1 MKPASA
7 FDLSLNSPFWK
18 EEDVDNLLKS
28 LQSLGDIE
36 EVSSSDTNEGQ
47 PKQNGANDSSV
58 ASLSSL
64 PQLNGCFSRFLLLSL
79 FGNLSVNCVIACRNE
94 LIRMISLYRMFRD
107 YPDVV
112 TVEQMSRMLG
122 ISDKTAYALLRDN
135 KIEHFKVGR
144 TYKIP
149 KIHIL
154 SYLKVIQRA

>member
-1 MKPASA
+1 MSA
-7 FDLSLNSPFWK
+7 AMTGR
-18 EEDVDNLLKS
+18 E
-28 LQSLGDIE
+28 
-36 EVSSSDTNEGQ
+36 
-47 PKQNGANDSSV
+47 A
-58 ASLSSL
+58 
-64 PQLNGCFSRFLLLSL
+64 
-79 FGNLSVNCVIACRNE
+79 
-94 LIRMISLYRMFRD
+94 YRIMFRD

-112 TVEQMSRMLG
+112 TVEQMSKMLG

>member
-1 MKPASA
+1 MCAA
-7 FDLSLNSPFWK
+7 MTGR
-18 EEDVDNLLKS
+18 E
-28 LQSLGDIE
+28 
-36 EVSSSDTNEGQ
+36 
-47 PKQNGANDSSV
+47 A
-58 ASLSSL
+58 
-64 PQLNGCFSRFLLLSL
+64 
-79 FGNLSVNCVIACRNE
+79 
-94 LIRMISLYRMFRD
+94 YRAMFRD

-112 TVEQMSRMLG
+112 TVEQMSKMLG

>member
-1 MKPASA
+1 MRS
-7 FDLSLNSPFWK
+7 F
-18 EEDVDNLLKS
+18 
-28 LQSLGDIE
+28 G
-36 EVSSSDTNEGQ
+36 SSST
-47 PKQNGANDSSV
+47 PCS
-58 ASLSSL
+58 
-64 PQLNGCFSRFLLLSL
+64 
-79 FGNLSVNCVIACRNE
+79 
-94 LIRMISLYRMFRD
+94 YRVMFRD

-112 TVEQMSRMLG
+112 TVEQMSQMLG

>member
-1 MKPASA
+1 MCAVMTGREA
-7 FDLSLNSPFWK
+7 
-18 EEDVDNLLKS
+18 
-28 LQSLGDIE
+28 
-36 EVSSSDTNEGQ
+36 
-47 PKQNGANDSSV
+47 
-58 ASLSSL
+58 
-64 PQLNGCFSRFLLLSL
+64 
-79 FGNLSVNCVIACRNE
+79 
-94 LIRMISLYRMFRD
+94 YRVMFRD

-112 TVEQMSRMLG
+112 TVEQMSQMLG

>member
-1 MKPASA
+1 MSA
-7 FDLSLNSPFWK
+7 AMTGR
-18 EEDVDNLLKS
+18 E
-28 LQSLGDIE
+28 
-36 EVSSSDTNEGQ
+36 
-47 PKQNGANDSSV
+47 A
-58 ASLSSL
+58 
-64 PQLNGCFSRFLLLSL
+64 
-79 FGNLSVNCVIACRNE
+79 
-94 LIRMISLYRMFRD
+94 YRVMFRD

-112 TVEQMSRMLG
+112 TVEQMSQMLG

>member
-1 MKPASA
+1 
-7 FDLSLNSPFWK
+7 
-18 EEDVDNLLKS
+18 
-28 LQSLGDIE
+28 
-36 EVSSSDTNEGQ
+36 
-47 PKQNGANDSSV
+47 
-58 ASLSSL
+58 
-64 PQLNGCFSRFLLLSL
+64 
-79 FGNLSVNCVIACRNE
+79 
-94 LIRMISLYRMFRD
+94 MFRD

-112 TVEQMSRMLG
+112 TVEQMSQMLG

>member
-1 MKPASA
+1 MCAA
-7 FDLSLNSPFWK
+7 MTGR
-18 EEDVDNLLKS
+18 E
-28 LQSLGDIE
+28 
-36 EVSSSDTNEGQ
+36 
-47 PKQNGANDSSV
+47 A
-58 ASLSSL
+58 
-64 PQLNGCFSRFLLLSL
+64 
-79 FGNLSVNCVIACRNE
+79 
-94 LIRMISLYRMFRD
+94 YRVMSRD

-112 TVEQMSRMLG
+112 TVEQMSQMLG

>member
-1 MKPASA
+1 MCAA
-7 FDLSLNSPFWK
+7 MTGR
-18 EEDVDNLLKS
+18 E
-28 LQSLGDIE
+28 
-36 EVSSSDTNEGQ
+36 
-47 PKQNGANDSSV
+47 A
-58 ASLSSL
+58 
-64 PQLNGCFSRFLLLSL
+64 
-79 FGNLSVNCVIACRNE
+79 
-94 LIRMISLYRMFRD
+94 YRAMFRD

-154 SYLKVIQRA
+154 SYLKVIQRANEDISTSSSTIKTQTESGNPSG

>member
-1 MKPASA
+1 
-7 FDLSLNSPFWK
+7 
-18 EEDVDNLLKS
+18 
-28 LQSLGDIE
+28 
-36 EVSSSDTNEGQ
+36 
-47 PKQNGANDSSV
+47 
-58 ASLSSL
+58 
-64 PQLNGCFSRFLLLSL
+64 
-79 FGNLSVNCVIACRNE
+79 
-94 LIRMISLYRMFRD
+94 MFRD